1 MTNSFT
7 DDIND
12 NFESVKSEIES
23 IKTNYTPLQVTN
35 AINSTIA
42 NIPSKTSDLTNDSG
56 FITGISSANVTA
68 ALGFTPYNS
77 TNPNGYITGVN
88 SGDITTALGYT
99 PTTPANVDG
108 QWVDSHLI
116 VYNGNPC
123 TTDTDYSLSN
133 YLPNDNYNY
142 EVLFIGA
149 ATTGSTSG
157 NLCRLYI
164 KTDILQQTN
173 AFITTAQTRTSNTNQ
188 GRGSVIVPVG
198 TGRIVTI
205 MGFSVDKGTID
216 LEAIG
221 YRRIGTNS

>member
-56 FITGISSANVTA
+56 FITGISSANVTS

-99 PTTPANVDG
+99 PTSPANVDG
-108 QWVDSHLI
+108 QWVASSQDFTVSTSVTSSPQEFNLK
-116 VYNGNPC
+116 
-123 TTDTDYSLSN
+123 TLD
-133 YLPNDNYNY
+133 YLPNDNNKY
-142 EVLFIGA
+142 EVLVLLEAVAG
-149 ATTGSTSG
+149 TGSASAVHLSSDIVSG
-157 NLCRLYI
+157 NVIAVQKSESKYGYMNLSIPVTSTL
-164 KTDILQQTN
+164 KVQVKLAN
-173 AFITTAQTRTSNTNQ
+173 VGSIT
-188 GRGSVIVPVG
+188 
-198 TGRIVTI
+198 
-205 MGFSVDKGTID
+205 FSV
-216 LEAIG
+216 LG